1 MKNVRLGD
9 FLTDEQIEQVRQI
22 GPNRARLQA
31 EVIEPNIN
39 NINVRLGQENDP
51 AYLAYTLV
59 FVLSSVSSK
68 ATIPIYEE
76 RP

>member
-1 MKNVRLGD
+1 
-9 FLTDEQIEQVRQI
+9 
-22 GPNRARLQA
+22 LQA